1 MKDLNTLQKEEQE
14 KLCTTYSRYPLA
26 IKSGKGSKLYD
37 FENKEYIDLLT
48 GIACTCLGHA
58 NEELAETMY
67 AQAKKLIHVSNL
79 FYQEE
84 QLEFAQ
90 KLINHSGHLKKVFF
104 CNSGAEANEALIKMA
119 RRYSHKVKN
128 SKAFEIITL
137 DHAFHGR
144 TLATLAATGQAK
156 FQDGFEPIPTGF
168 KQVEWGNL
176 EILEKAITKDTAGIL
191 VEIIQGE
198 GGVRPMPKE
207 YAEGIEAL
215 CKKHNILFLVDE
227 VQTGLCRTGKFW
239 AHQHYELKPD
249 IISSAK
255 SLANGLPL
263 GAILCTEEVSK
274 AFEAGS
280 HATTFGGNA
289 FCTAVGTKVIEII
302 ERDNLEERTYLIGDA
317 LIERFNI
324 LKKKYPNSIKEV
336 RGLGLM
342 IGIDLA
348 FEAKICKEIWTKLL
362 DKGYILNLTQETTL
376 RLLPALNIEEE
387 NLNAF
392 AFALEDLIKEYIKK

>member
-1 MKDLNTLQKEEQE
+1 MKNFNSLKKDEQE
-14 KLCTTYSRYPLA
+14 KLCSTYSRYPLA
-26 IKSGKGSKLYD
+26 IKTGKGSKLYD
-37 FENKEYIDLLT
+37 FEDKEYIDLLT
-48 GIACTCLGHA
+48 GIACTCLGHS

-84 QLEFAQ
+84 QLQFAQ
-90 KLINHSGHLKKVFF
+90 KLIAHSNHLKKVFF

-119 RRYSHKVKN
+119 RRYTHKVKN
-128 SKAFEIITL
+128 SQAFEIITL

-176 EILEKAITKDTAGIL
+176 KILEKAITKDTAGIML
-191 VEIIQGE
+191 EVIQGE
-198 GGVRPMPKE
+198 GGVRPMSKE
-207 YAEGIEAL
+207 YAQGIEAL
-215 CKKHNILFLVDE
+215 CRKHNILLLVDE
-227 VQTGLCRTGKFW
+227 VQTGFCRTGKFW
-239 AHQHYELKPD
+239 AHQHFEIKPD
-249 IISSAK
+249 VISSAK

-263 GAILCTEEVSK
+263 GAILCTEEMSK

-289 FCTAVGTKVIEII
+289 FCTAVGTKIVEIF
-302 ERDNLEERTYLIGDA
+302 ERDNIEDRVLQIGDA

-324 LKKKYPNSIKEV
+324 LRKKYNNSIKEV

-348 FEAKICKEIWTKLL
+348 FEPAICKEIWTKLL
-362 DKGYILNLTQETTL
+362 DKGFILNLTQETTL
-376 RLLPALNIEEE
+376 RLLPALNISEED
-387 NLNAF
+387 LNAF
-392 AFALEDLIKEYIKK
+392 AFALEDLLKEYTKK

>member
-1 MKDLNTLQKEEQE
+1 MNFDTLKKEEQE
-14 KLCTTYSRYPLA
+14 KLCSTYSRYPLA

-37 FENKEYIDLLT
+37 FEGKEYIDLLS
-48 GIACTCLGHA
+48 GIACTCLGQA
-58 NEELAETMY
+58 NNELAETMY

-119 RRYSHKVKN
+119 RRYTHKIKN
-128 SKAFEIITL
+128 SSAFEIITL

-168 KQVEWGNL
+168 KQVAWGDL
-176 EILEKAITKDTAGIL
+176 EVLEKSINKDTCGIL

-198 GGVRPMPKE
+198 GGVRPMSKE
-207 YAEGIEAL
+207 YAQGIENL
-215 CKKHNILFLVDE
+215 CRKHNILFLVDE

-249 IISSAK
+249 VISSAK

-263 GAILCTEEVSK
+263 GAIMCSEELSK

-280 HATTFGGNA
+280 HATTYGGNA
-289 FCTAVGTKVIEII
+289 FCTAVGSKIIDII
-302 ERDNLEERTYLIGDA
+302 ERDNIEERVFQIGDA
-317 LIERFNI
+317 LIERFNL
-324 LKKKYPNSIKEV
+324 LKKKYPNTIKEV

-348 FEAKICKEIWTKLL
+348 FTPDRCKEIWNTLIE
-362 DKGYILNLTQETTL
+362 KGFILNLTQETTL
-376 RLLPALNIEEE
+376 RLVPALNISEED
-387 NLNAF
+387 LNTF
-392 AFALEDLIKEYIKK
+392 AFALEDILKS